1 MVYLP
6 QEIVD
11 YIINHLASDE
21 TIMNADLANA
31 ALISRAWR
39 FPSQSQLHRSQL
51 FSPPPKRL
59 LSRIAWFQESDGQRL
74 VPYVKDVQFWRL
86 DADSKQFCTYWKS
99 VLGTF
104 TRAQDVS
111 IQFHN
116 AALHWQPLLGPSPVP
131 LPSFPSV
138 TTLRLSNVA
147 FATCHN
153 LLALV
158 STLPNLTSLHM
169 DHENWACGALMG
181 QGLADDQGQPL
192 QFKALCNGEA
202 CAPIHLKHLVID
214 CTDGLDLLECA
225 VRHVDL
231 SALVSLNVALPADP
245 KSSRAGMAPLLMGVH
260 TASKPDF
267 PHQEAQV
274 RALLC
279 GMDALETAV
288 FRVPADIACN
298 PIIPQHTP
306 RLRHFAIH
314 YLRPDLFAPSAA
326 RPKLSCVSDALA
338 QLVSPALATVNIT
351 LSLSA
356 LPQLVHLPWAEIDG
370 VLADADAFPALRE
383 CAFNIAYVKRGE
395 ELEKPC
401 RMVAMA
407 RVRVAIRERLPM
419 LVARGVV
426 GVHEAE
432 DFVV

>member
-1 MVYLP
+1 MGYLP

-11 YIINHLASDE
+11 YIVNHLASGE
-21 TIMNADLANA
+21 TTSNTDLANA

-39 FPSQSQLHRSQL
+39 VPSQSQLHRSQL
-51 FSPPPKRL
+51 FFPPPKRL
-59 LSRIAWFQESDGQRL
+59 LSRMAWFQASDGQRL

-116 AALHWQPLLGPSPVP
+116 AALHWQPLLGPPPAP

-153 LLALV
+153 LLALI

-169 DHENWACGALMG
+169 DHENWACGSLME
-181 QGLADDQGQPL
+181 QGLVDDLGQPL

-231 SALVSLNVALPADP
+231 SALLSLNVALPADP
-245 KSSRAGMAPLLMGVH
+245 KSSGAGIAPLLMGVP

-279 GMDALETAV
+279 GMDVLETAV
-288 FRVPADIACN
+288 FRVPADVACN

-314 YLRPDLFAPSAA
+314 YLRLDLFTPSAV
-326 RPKLSCVSDALA
+326 RPTFSCVSRALA
-338 QLVSPALATVNIT
+338 QLVAPALATVNIT
-351 LSLSA
+351 LCLSA
-356 LPQLVHLPWAEIDG
+356 LAQLDYLPWAEIDG
-370 VLADADAFPALRE
+370 ILSGADASPALRE
-383 CAFNIAYVKRGE
+383 CAFNVAYVNRGG

-401 RMVAMA
+401 RVAAMA
-407 RVRVAIRERLPM
+407 RVRAVIREKLPM